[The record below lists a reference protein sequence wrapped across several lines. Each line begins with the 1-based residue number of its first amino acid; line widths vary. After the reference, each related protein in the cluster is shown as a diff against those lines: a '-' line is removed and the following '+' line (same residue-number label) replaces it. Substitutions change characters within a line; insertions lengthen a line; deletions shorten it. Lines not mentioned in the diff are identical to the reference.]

1 MKLPS
6 TKLFPFIILILV
18 SYLCGKFKLYSGLF
32 LVLIVIYSWI
42 SLQPKYNFD
51 HASIT
56 SELKRF
62 QVKRKTETVDWVNKL
77 LLQLW
82 VQWFIPEIT
91 EWIRNELEGILNT
104 ESNKF
109 KKIQITSLTFGK
121 RAPMITSLHEMDR
134 NHNPYQLPLEVDL
147 IYFGEF
153 SITIK
158 GRFKGKMTSTTFQT
172 CASSLILMGNVRVLI
187 SFLKKPTE
195 DSPCISNIAFSFQK
209 IPTVSSLTVKALGGI
224 QLNNLPLVRSW
235 LLHTVENGL
244 KFITLPSQIVWEWRK
259 DRWILWNRFKVPIDL
274 VNYQTEKERLE
285 EFELKK
291 KDSKLEK
298 GLKRE
303 LEQAMTS
310 KEKNDQ
316 SDYEKERGKEKDK
329 TSQNGNINKKSQK
342 YPFFFLSISKDEK
355 IVVSKSKP
363 KPNQEREI
371 ISRSLK
377 SKNENSVQYKNR
389 NISLKKKI
397 DLINNRCHR
406 SKAKTSN
413 KDKHKNKNSLSRAI
427 SILRGKTVEQNIK
440 LNNRIDQMNEIILQ
454 LNNLD
459 STTTEYNQSYR
470 HKLSKFKLFKKDY
483 DSIIIIGKEILE
495 NYKKTIQKQSR
506 IKKNVQLKKWYRSEY
521 YGLIENFKLLENSG
535 IFLTKQLQTI
545 ISLKKKE
552 VKRRQKSI
560 GNSLF

>member
-158 GRFKGKMTSTTFQT
+158 GRFKGKMTSTTFRT
-172 CASSLILMGNVRVLI
+172 CASSLILM
-187 SFLKKPTE
+187 
-195 DSPCISNIAFSFQK
+195 
-209 IPTVSSLTVKALGGI
+209 
-224 QLNNLPLVRSW
+224 
-235 LLHTVENGL
+235 ENGL

-316 SDYEKERGKEKDK
+316 SVYETERKKEKDK
-329 TSQNGNINKKSQK
+329 TSQNGNIDKKSQK

-413 KDKHKNKNSLSRAI
+413 KDKHKNKNSLSLAI

-459 STTTEYNQSYR
+459 STTTEYNQNY
-470 HKLSKFKLFKKDY
+470 HHQLSKFKLFKKDY

-506 IKKNVQLKKWYRSEY
+506 IKKNAQLKKWYRSEY